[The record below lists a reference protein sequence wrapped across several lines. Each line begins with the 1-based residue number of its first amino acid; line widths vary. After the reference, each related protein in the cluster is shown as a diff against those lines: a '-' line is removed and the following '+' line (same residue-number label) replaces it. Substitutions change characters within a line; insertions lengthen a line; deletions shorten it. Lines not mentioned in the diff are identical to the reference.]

1 MSESRQCPRIC
12 QPEDEESD
20 ESEESEESELESE
33 ESMSGLEESKS
44 SKSEDEEEFLPNKEI
59 ANLSHDDTKNK
70 KKKLTKTTM
79 CKEQKEC
86 ARAQQQGNFDK
97 VAASEDKENRTVSVN
112 GNGSKKGKEKKM
124 DTTKQTLLFDHL
136 QWAGTQCSKMKTT
149 KNSNT

>member
-33 ESMSGLEESKS
+33 ESM
-44 SKSEDEEEFLPNKEI
+44 
-59 ANLSHDDTKNK
+59 TKNK